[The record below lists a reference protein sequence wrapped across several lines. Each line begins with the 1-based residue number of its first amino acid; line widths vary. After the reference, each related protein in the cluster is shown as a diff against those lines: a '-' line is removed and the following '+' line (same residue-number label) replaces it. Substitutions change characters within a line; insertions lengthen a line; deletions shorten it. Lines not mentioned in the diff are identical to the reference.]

1 MPEPSSER
9 ADKADYH
16 TIAGKRVTEMRR
28 IMEDLNKR
36 AAERAAAATKWQMC
50 YENVQRMLKLGF
62 KKEDIIASLGI
73 SEKEFEEFA
82 TSRAS

>member
-16 TIAGKRVTEMRR
+16 TIAGKRVTEMCR

-36 AAERAAAATKWQMC
+36 A
-50 YENVQRMLKLGF
+50 VL
-62 KKEDIIASLGI
+62 
-73 SEKEFEEFA
+73 
-82 TSRAS
+82 